1 VACRGPTTRI
11 RNLSG
16 GNQQKVIFARIAAVD
31 PLLYLLDEPTRGVD
45 VGAKVEVYKEIIR
58 FAEAGASIL
67 LVSSELPELLGLSDR
82 ILILNGGR
90 LVGDLVRTAATHER
104 VLSLST
110 EEHPAAEIVQ
120 ISE

>member
-1 VACRGPTTRI
+1 
-11 RNLSG
+11 
-16 GNQQKVIFARIAAVD
+16 
-31 PLLYLLDEPTRGVD
+31 
-45 VGAKVEVYKEIIR
+45 
-58 FAEAGASIL
+58 L

-82 ILILNGGR
+82 ILVLNGGR
-90 LVGDLVRTAATHER
+90 LVGDLVRTGATHER